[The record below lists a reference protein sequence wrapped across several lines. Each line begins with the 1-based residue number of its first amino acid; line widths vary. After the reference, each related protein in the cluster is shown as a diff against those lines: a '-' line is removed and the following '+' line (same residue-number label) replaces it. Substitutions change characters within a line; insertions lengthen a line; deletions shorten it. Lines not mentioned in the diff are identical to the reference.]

1 MTEKEV
7 LEIKG
12 LTNAQK
18 ERAKAFFLMRRNLHK
33 SEEIEGTASEIKAYL
48 NKKVEEYKNRK
59 ENEKKR
65 KEKKA
70 QQKEEEKKII
80 ELFKTA
86 KGVGLSAEAIVEE
99 IERKIKEK
107 KNEKVLAK
115 MAELEKQMEELKKK
129 II

>member
-18 ERAKAFFLMRRNLHK
+18 ERARAYFLMQRNLHRK
-33 SEEIEGTASEIKAYL
+33 EEMDGTASEIKDYL
-48 NKKVEEYKNRK
+48 SKKVTEYDKRK

-80 ELFKTA
+80 ELFYTA
-86 KGVGLSAEAIVEE
+86 KGVGLSVETIVEE
-99 IERKIKEK
+99 IEKKIKEK

-129 II
+129 IV

>member
-18 ERAKAFFLMRRNLHK
+18 ERASAYFLMQRNLHRK
-33 SEEIEGTASEIKAYL
+33 EEMDGTESEIKEYL
-48 NKKVEEYKNRK
+48 RQKEKEYEKRK

-86 KGVGLSAEAIVEE
+86 KGVGLSTESIIEE
-99 IERKIKEK
+99 IEKKIKEK

-129 II
+129 IV

>member
-1 MTEKEV
+1 MTEKDV

-12 LTNAQK
+12 LSSAQK
-18 ERAKAFFLMRRNLHK
+18 ERAKAYFLMQRNLHRA
-33 SEEIEGTASEIKAYL
+33 EEMDGTTSEIKEYL
-48 NKKVEEYKNRK
+48 NKKVKEYEKRK

-80 ELFKTA
+80 ELFNTA
-86 KGVGLSAEAIVEE
+86 KGVGLSVETIVEE
-99 IERKIKEK
+99 IEKKIKEK
-107 KNEKVLAK
+107 RNEKVLAK

-129 II
+129 IV

>member
-7 LEIKG
+7 LTIKG

-18 ERAKAFFLMRRNLHK
+18 ERAKAFFTMQRNLHRK
-33 SEEIEGTASEIKAYL
+33 EEMDGTPSEIK
-48 NKKVEEYKNRK
+48 EYEKRK

-86 KGVGLSAEAIVEE
+86 KGVGLSTESIIEE
-99 IERKIKEK
+99 IEKKIKEK

-115 MAELEKQMEELKKK
+115 MAELEKQMAELKNKLV
-129 II
+129 

>member
-18 ERAKAFFLMRRNLHK
+18 ERAKAFFSMQRNLHK
-33 SEEIEGTASEIKAYL
+33 SEEMEGTAFEIKAYL
-48 NKKVEEYKNRK
+48 NKKVEEYVKRK

-70 QQKEEEKKII
+70 QQKEEERKII
-80 ELFKTA
+80 ELFKMA
-86 KGVGLSAEAIVEE
+86 KGVGLSAESIVEE
-99 IERKIKEK
+99 LEKKIKEK
-107 KNEKVLAK
+107 RNEKVLQQIEEYK
-115 MAELEKQMEELKKK
+115 KKLAELEKK
-129 II
+129 IV

>member
-7 LEIKG
+7 LAIKG

-18 ERAKAFFLMRRNLHK
+18 ERASAYFLMQRNLHRK
-33 SEEIEGTASEIKAYL
+33 EELNGTASEIKEYL
-48 NKKVEEYKNRK
+48 TQKVKEYEKRK

-86 KGVGLSAEAIVEE
+86 KGVGLSVETIIKE
-99 IERKIKEK
+99 IEGKIKEK

-115 MAELEKQMEELKKK
+115 MEELKNKLV
-129 II
+129 

>member
-7 LEIKG
+7 LAIKG

-18 ERAKAFFLMRRNLHK
+18 ERAKAFFTMQRNLHRK
-33 SEEIEGTASEIKAYL
+33 EEMDGTASEIKEYL
-48 NKKVEEYKNRK
+48 TKKVKEYEKRK

-70 QQKEEEKKII
+70 QQKEEERKII
-80 ELFKTA
+80 ELFRAA
-86 KGVGLSAEAIVEE
+86 KGVGLSTESIIKE
-99 IERKIKEK
+99 IEGKIKEK

-115 MAELEKQMEELKKK
+115 MAELENQIEELKNKLV
-129 II
+129 

>member
-7 LEIKG
+7 LAIKG

-18 ERAKAFFLMRRNLHK
+18 ERAKAFFTMQRNLHRK
-33 SEEIEGTASEIKAYL
+33 EEMDGTPSEIKEYL
-48 NKKVEEYKNRK
+48 TQKVKEYEKRK

-70 QQKEEEKKII
+70 QLKEEEKKII

-86 KGVGLSAEAIVEE
+86 KGVGLSVETIVEE
-99 IERKIKEK
+99 IEGKIKEK

-115 MAELEKQMEELKKK
+115 MAELEKQMAELKNKLV
-129 II
+129 

>member
-1 MTEKEV
+1 MTEKDV

-12 LTNAQK
+12 LSSAQK
-18 ERAKAFFLMRRNLHK
+18 ERARAYFTMQRNLHRK
-33 SEEIEGTASEIKAYL
+33 EEMEGTTSEIKEYL
-48 NKKVEEYKNRK
+48 NKKVKEYEKRK

-70 QQKEEEKKII
+70 RQKEEEKKII
-80 ELFKTA
+80 ELFRTA
-86 KGVGLSAEAIVEE
+86 KGVGLSTESIVEE
-99 IERKIKEK
+99 IEKKIKEK

-129 II
+129 IV

>member
-7 LEIKG
+7 LAIKG

-18 ERAKAFFLMRRNLHK
+18 ERAKAYFLMQRNLHRK
-33 SEEIEGTASEIKAYL
+33 KEMDGTPSEIKEYL
-48 NKKVEEYKNRK
+48 TQKVKEYEKRK

-70 QQKEEEKKII
+70 QLKEEEKRII

-86 KGVGLSAEAIVEE
+86 KGVGLSTESIIEE
-99 IERKIKEK
+99 IEKKIKEK

-115 MAELEKQMEELKKK
+115 MAELEKQMTELKNKLV
-129 II
+129 

>member
-7 LEIKG
+7 LAIKG

-18 ERAKAFFLMRRNLHK
+18 ERAKAYFLMQRNLHRK
-33 SEEIEGTASEIKAYL
+33 KEMDGTPSEIKEYL
-48 NKKVEEYKNRK
+48 TQKVKEYEKRK

-70 QQKEEEKKII
+70 QLKEEEKRII

-86 KGVGLSAEAIVEE
+86 KGVGLSTENIIEE
-99 IERKIKEK
+99 FEKKIKEK

-115 MAELEKQMEELKKK
+115 IAELKKQMEALNNKLV
-129 II
+129 

>member
-18 ERAKAFFLMRRNLHK
+18 ERASAYFLMQRNLHRK
-33 SEEIEGTASEIKAYL
+33 EEMDGTESEIKEYL
-48 NKKVEEYKNRK
+48 RQKEKEYKKRK

-65 KEKKA
+65 KEKRA

-80 ELFKTA
+80 ELFRAA
-86 KGVGLSAEAIVEE
+86 KVVGLSTESIIEE
-99 IERKIKEK
+99 IEKKIKEK
-107 KNEKVLAK
+107 RNEKVLQQ
-115 MAELEKQMEELKKK
+115 MAELEKKMEELKKK
-129 II
+129 IV

>member
-7 LEIKG
+7 LAIKG

-18 ERAKAFFLMRRNLHK
+18 ERAKAYFLMQRNLHRK
-33 SEEIEGTASEIKAYL
+33 KEMDGTPSEIKEYL
-48 NKKVEEYKNRK
+48 TQKVKEYEKRK

-70 QQKEEEKKII
+70 QLKEEEKRII

-86 KGVGLSAEAIVEE
+86 KGVGLSTESIIEE
-99 IERKIKEK
+99 IEKKIKEK

-115 MAELEKQMEELKKK
+115 MAELEKQMAELKNKLV
-129 II
+129 

>member
-7 LEIKG
+7 LQIKG

-18 ERAKAFFLMRRNLHK
+18 ERAKAFFTMQRNLHRT
-33 SEEIEGTASEIKAYL
+33 EELDGTPSEIKEYL
-48 NKKVEEYKNRK
+48 TKKVKEYEKRK

-70 QQKEEEKKII
+70 QLKEEEKKII

-86 KGVGLSAEAIVEE
+86 KGVGLSTESIIEE
-99 IERKIKEK
+99 FEKKIKEK

-115 MAELEKQMEELKKK
+115 IAELKKQMEELNNKLV
-129 II
+129 